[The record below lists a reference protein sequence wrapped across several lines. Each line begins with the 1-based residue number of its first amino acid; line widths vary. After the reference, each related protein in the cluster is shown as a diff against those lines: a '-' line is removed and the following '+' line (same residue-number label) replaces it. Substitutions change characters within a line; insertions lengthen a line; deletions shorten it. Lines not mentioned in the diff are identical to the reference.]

1 MNQNLEQMLAEA
13 ANKIKARE
21 EKENQQNQQNQQKQE
36 KIDLKVEK
44 EISMEQIQQLGDKL
58 KENLDFDGDETIE
71 EIRNAIILNI
81 ESTTD
86 EEKRNNPDKD
96 FLDENDLKLFD
107 EIIKLVDKK
116 LDEEE
121 NSK

>member
-1 MNQNLEQMLAEA
+1 MNQSLEQMLAEA

-21 EKENQQNQQNQQKQE
+21 EKENKQKQE
-36 KIDLKVEK
+36 KIDVKVEK
-44 EISMEQIQQLGDKL
+44 EISMEQIQELGNKL
-58 KENLDFDGDETIE
+58 KVNLDFDGDETIE

-86 EEKRNNPDKD
+86 KEKRDNPDKD

>member
-1 MNQNLEQMLAEA
+1 MSQNLEQMLAEA
-13 ANKIKARE
+13 ANKIKERE
-21 EKENQQNQQNQQKQE
+21 EKEKQQKQE
-36 KIDLKVEK
+36 EIDLEVEK
-44 EISMEQIQQLGDKL
+44 KISMEQIQQLGDKL

>member
-21 EKENQQNQQNQQKQE
+21 EKENKQKQE
-36 KIDLKVEK
+36 KIDAKVEK
-44 EISMEQIQQLGDKL
+44 GISMEQIQELGDKL
-58 KENLDFDGDETIE
+58 KANLDFDGNETIE
-71 EIRNAIILNI
+71 EIRNAIVLNI

-86 EEKRNNPDKD
+86 EEKRDNPDKD
-96 FLDENDLKLFD
+96 FLNENDLKLFD
-107 EIIKLVDKK
+107 KTIKLVDKK

>member
-21 EKENQQNQQNQQKQE
+21 EKENQQKQE
-36 KIDLKVEK
+36 RIDVKVEK
-44 EISMEQIQQLGDKL
+44 EISIEQIQKLGDKL
-58 KENLDFDGDETIE
+58 KENLDFDGNETIE
-71 EIRNAIILNI
+71 EIKNAIVLNI

-86 EEKRNNPDKD
+86 EEKRDNLGKD
-96 FLDENDLKLFD
+96 LLNENDLKLFD
-107 EIIKLVDKK
+107 ETIKLVDKK

-121 NSK
+121 NNKN